1 MTSDLSFIEEYP
13 EKIQPKIYALIED
26 GGIEDYLH
34 DLYPEEHKILTD
46 KALFTYAQDLRKKYM
61 KKSPPIHKVVFDDG
75 DENIYNA
82 LGLKDNELILFDNGH
97 KIKNVMRISS
107 IFKNAPAEL
116 FLMVVVHELV
126 HIKERS
132 HTRSF
137 YRLCHLIDED
147 YTQHELDLRLFLI
160 SQGL

>member
-13 EKIQPKIYALIED
+13 VKLQAEIYALIED
-26 GGIEDYLH
+26 GGIEDYLRE
-34 DLYPEEHKILTD
+34 LYPEEHGIQTD

-61 KKSPPIHKVVFDDG
+61 RKSPPVHKVVFDESD
-75 DENIYNA
+75 DNVYNA

-107 IFKNAPAEL
+107 VFKNAPAEL
-116 FLMVVVHELV
+116 FHMVVVHELS

-132 HTRSF
+132 HTKSF
-137 YRLCHLIDED
+137 YRLCHLMDAD
-147 YTQHELDLRLFLI
+147 YSQHELDLRLFLI
-160 SQGL
+160 SQGF